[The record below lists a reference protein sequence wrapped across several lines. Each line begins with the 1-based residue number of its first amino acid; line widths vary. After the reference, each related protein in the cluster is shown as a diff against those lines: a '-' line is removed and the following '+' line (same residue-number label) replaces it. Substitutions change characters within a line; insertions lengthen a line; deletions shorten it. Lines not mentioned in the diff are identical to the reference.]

1 MYSEAVLTKLSPPQT
16 IEVQMCTGHK
26 CDAIV
31 DKENN
36 PERDQL
42 AFGENVM
49 TGKQTASWLV
59 QAGLN
64 PVTRSPHPWRGGP
77 RVPSL

>member
-26 CDAIV
+26 CDTIM

-36 PERDQL
+36 HERDQL
-42 AFGENVM
+42 AFGKNVM
-49 TGKQTASWLV
+49 TGKQTAS
-59 QAGLN
+59 
-64 PVTRSPHPWRGGP
+64 
-77 RVPSL
+77 